1 MRLQVRDWSSI
12 YPMLFQLAAFARRLN
27 VEESLTGRVAAIP
40 GGVILW
46 RLQEPVDVLLRRRPK
61 GLM

>member
-1 MRLQVRDWSSI
+1 MH
-12 YPMLFQLAAFARRLN
+12 FQLAAFARRLN
-27 VEESLTGRVAAIP
+27 MEESLTGWVAAIL